1 MFWKNYRKKNDVFS
15 VIQLV
20 YIAARAFGYWP
31 FSIEFNDK
39 SSGGRVRVLSSDLVW
54 FAVALAIYCACNWL
68 SVFNH
73 LVQEHESY
81 MEMATSQLF
90 QFSNLLIT
98 TVSIIMDMVNR
109 DVIWRII
116 LKFNKFDDEVSG
128 PMLVFQS
135 FFLMLIWVI
144 FR

>member
-1 MFWKNYRKKNDVFS
+1 MFWKNYRKKNDIFS
-15 VIQLV
+15 VAQLV

-39 SSGGRVRVLSSDLVW
+39 SNGGRVRVLPSDLVW
-54 FAVALAIYCACNWL
+54 FAVALTIYCTCNWL

-98 TVSIIMDMVNR
+98 TLSIVMDMVNR

-116 LKFNKFDDEVSG
+116 LKFNKFDDEVSDRCWG
-128 PMLVFQS
+128 FLT
-135 FFLMLIWVI
+135 FFLI
-144 FR
+144 